1 MNNGCSTETQ
11 RGRRDHGAEREREDA
26 AFSASS
32 PRRWGERLRRAPLL
46 GVVLALILTLSVSGV
61 ASATGTET
69 ITGTVVNG
77 TAKAPIPNGL
87 VVTLQGTGSS
97 QQPTF
102 SQSTSVSP
110 DGRFTFANVP
120 ADPNVS
126 YTISTDYAG
135 VPYSTAVP
143 KANGQSTI
151 PAELKIYEP
160 TTSDSAIRVDSAS
173 WLLGALDAE
182 KQQTTILVL
191 LTVTNAGDR
200 VYVGDHRGDPGA
212 AVPGVLPR
220 TLRLALPQGAS
231 DFQPQMGLDPSKL
244 LPIANGYVDTEPL
257 LPGQHQLAYTY
268 RLGYAE
274 GIAEI
279 RVDLPYPT
287 TKLRFLAPDVGLEF
301 RSDRLGDGGTMP
313 IEGRTYR
320 VLAADQLKAD
330 TTVTIDVIG
339 LPGLPTNRLDPTTIQ
354 IAGLVL
360 IGLAI
365 ILAAFLGLQSRGSS
379 QTDPLA
385 QRRALLVSIAQ
396 LDDRFAAGQIS
407 AERYQAERARQKQQL
422 IDLIMGSRAFPTG
435 SGAA

>member
-1 MNNGCSTETQ
+1 ML
-11 RGRRDHGAEREREDA
+11 AWLLA
-26 AFSASS
+26 ATSIA
-32 PRRWGERLRRAPLL
+32 A
-46 GVVLALILTLSVSGV
+46 A
-61 ASATGTET
+61 AGTET
-69 ITGTVVNG
+69 ISGTVVNG
-77 TAKAPIPNGL
+77 TAKAPLPSHL

-97 QQPTF
+97 QQSTF

-120 ADPNVS
+120 ADPSVS
-126 YTISTDYAG
+126 YTVSTEYAG
-135 VPYSTAVP
+135 VSYVSAVP
-143 KANGQSTI
+143 KANGQSTVSV
-151 PAELKIYEP
+151 ELKIYEP
-160 TTSDSAIRVDSAS
+160 TTSDSAIRIDSAS

-182 KQQTTILVL
+182 KQQTTILAL
-191 LTVTNAGDR
+191 LTITNAGDR

-212 AVPGVLPR
+212 AVPGILPR
-220 TLRLALPQGAS
+220 TLRLVLPQGAS

-244 LPIANGYVDTEPL
+244 LPIANGYVDTQPL

-274 GIAEI
+274 GVAEI

-287 TKLRFLAPDVGLEF
+287 AKLRFLAPDVGLEF

-320 VLAADQLKAD
+320 ILAADQLKAD

-339 LPGLPTNRLDPTTIQ
+339 LPGVPTNRLDPTTMQ
-354 IAGLVL
+354 ITGLVL

-365 ILAAFLGLQSRGSS
+365 ALATFLGLRSRGAG

-385 QRRALLVSIAQ
+385 EQRALLTSIAQ
-396 LDDRFAAGQIS
+396 LDDRFAAGQLS
-407 AERYQAERARQKQQL
+407 AERYQAERARQKQRL
-422 IDLIMGSRAFPTG
+422 IDLILGSRTSPTG

>member
-1 MNNGCSTETQ
+1 ML
-11 RGRRDHGAEREREDA
+11 AWLLA
-26 AFSASS
+26 ATSIA
-32 PRRWGERLRRAPLL
+32 A
-46 GVVLALILTLSVSGV
+46 A
-61 ASATGTET
+61 AGTET
-69 ITGTVVNG
+69 ISGTVVNG
-77 TAKAPIPNGL
+77 TAKAPLPSHL

-97 QQPTF
+97 QQSTF
-102 SQSTSVSP
+102 SQSTPVSS

-120 ADPNVS
+120 ADPSVS
-126 YTISTDYAG
+126 YTVSTEYAG
-135 VPYSTAVP
+135 VSYVSAVP
-143 KANGQSTI
+143 KANGQSTVSV
-151 PAELKIYEP
+151 ELKIYEP
-160 TTSDSAIRVDSAS
+160 TTSDSAIRIDSAS

-182 KQQTTILVL
+182 KQQTTILAL
-191 LTVTNAGDR
+191 LTITNAGDR

-212 AVPGVLPR
+212 AVPGILPR
-220 TLRLALPQGAS
+220 TLRLVLPQGAS

-244 LPIANGYVDTEPL
+244 LPIANGYVDTQPL

-274 GIAEI
+274 GVAEI

-287 TKLRFLAPDVGLEF
+287 AKLRFLAPDVGLEF

-320 VLAADQLKAD
+320 ILAADQLKAD

-339 LPGLPTNRLDPTTIQ
+339 LPGVPTNRLDPTTMQ
-354 IAGLVL
+354 ITGLVL

-365 ILAAFLGLQSRGSS
+365 ALATFLGLRSRGAG

-385 QRRALLVSIAQ
+385 EQRALLTSIAQ
-396 LDDRFAAGQIS
+396 LDDRFAAGQLS
-407 AERYQAERARQKQQL
+407 AERYQAERARQKQRL
-422 IDLIMGSRAFPTG
+422 IDLILGSRTSPTG

>member
-1 MNNGCSTETQ
+1 ML
-11 RGRRDHGAEREREDA
+11 AWLLA
-26 AFSASS
+26 ATSIA
-32 PRRWGERLRRAPLL
+32 A
-46 GVVLALILTLSVSGV
+46 A
-61 ASATGTET
+61 AGTET
-69 ITGTVVNG
+69 ISGTVVNG
-77 TAKAPIPNGL
+77 TAKAPLPSHL

-97 QQPTF
+97 QQSTF

-120 ADPNVS
+120 ADPSVS
-126 YTISTDYAG
+126 YTVSTEYAG
-135 VPYSTAVP
+135 VSYVSAVP
-143 KANGQSTI
+143 KANGQSTVSV
-151 PAELKIYEP
+151 ELKIYEP
-160 TTSDSAIRVDSAS
+160 TTSDSAIRIDSAS

-182 KQQTTILVL
+182 KQQTTILAL
-191 LTVTNAGDR
+191 LTITNAGDR
-200 VYVGDHRGDPGA
+200 VYMGDHRGDPGA
-212 AVPGVLPR
+212 AVPGILPR
-220 TLRLALPQGAS
+220 TLRLVLPQGAS

-244 LPIANGYVDTEPL
+244 LPIANGYVDTQPL

-274 GIAEI
+274 GVAEI

-287 TKLRFLAPDVGLEF
+287 AKLRFLAPDVGLEF

-320 VLAADQLKAD
+320 ILAADQLKAD

-339 LPGLPTNRLDPTTIQ
+339 LPGVPTNRLDPTTMQ
-354 IAGLVL
+354 ITGLVL

-365 ILAAFLGLQSRGSS
+365 ALATFLGLRSRGAG

-385 QRRALLVSIAQ
+385 EQRALLTSIAQ
-396 LDDRFAAGQIS
+396 LDDRFAAGQLS
-407 AERYQAERARQKQQL
+407 AERYQAERARQKQRL
-422 IDLIMGSRAFPTG
+422 IDLILGSRTSPTG